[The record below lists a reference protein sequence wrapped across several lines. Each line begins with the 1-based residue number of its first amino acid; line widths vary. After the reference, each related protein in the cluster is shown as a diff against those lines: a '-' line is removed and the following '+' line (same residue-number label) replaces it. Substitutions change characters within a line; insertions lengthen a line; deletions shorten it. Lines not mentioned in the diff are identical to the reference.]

1 VDSVKQRFSDLLER
15 YQALSAKLRMGL
27 IFGASLLVVLALVG
41 YAYARPTSMG
51 VLFSNLASDDASR
64 ITQRLAQMGVPYER
78 GQDGT
83 AILVP
88 EGRVDETRMTLAAS
102 GLPGHSGVGFEVFDQ
117 QRFGESEF
125 SEQVKYHRA
134 LEGELSRTISQLS
147 GVNTARV
154 HLVLPG
160 RSVFN
165 RDQEHASASVVL
177 HLLPGFSLSPVQARG
192 VVHLVSS
199 AVRGLQGENVSIV
212 DGDGRPIAGGERGE
226 GEIAGDALAFQR
238 RLERDKE
245 RAIQGLLDRTL
256 GPGKAEV
263 SVAADVSFTREEHT
277 EEHYLPDETATR
289 SFQTQF
295 EGSAG
300 AQAGTQ
306 GIPGAASN
314 LPGGAP
320 AQATA
325 GSSSGRRRSETR
337 NFEIS
342 KTTRHAVEPV
352 GRLTRLNVAVVADG
366 TWEGE
371 GEDHGFTPLPQA
383 ELDRIQTIVSTAAGI
398 DTERGDQV
406 TVACVPFASSA
417 EQQSAAEADILAP
430 YERYMPLVKLAGA
443 ILGGL
448 FLLVFLLR
456 LRKRLKK
463 SWAEAS
469 AEARANA
476 ARSRPTLGG
485 PVTVSELE
493 ARIGAGMP
501 PRAALATGGGSS
513 DPDEIQLLAAELAS
527 QDPARAARVVHG
539 WLDAT

>member
-1 VDSVKQRFSDLLER
+1 MQTGTCLRIYLSESDSIQHTPALE
-15 YQALSAKLRMGL
+15 
-27 IFGASLLVVLALVG
+27 
-41 YAYARPTSMG
+41 
-51 VLFSNLASDDASR
+51 
-64 ITQRLAQMGVPYER
+64 
-78 GQDGT
+78 
-83 AILVP
+83 AIL
-88 EGRVDETRMTLAAS
+88 
-102 GLPGHSGVGFEVFDQ
+102 GLCQ
-117 QRFGESEF
+117 Q
-125 SEQVKYHRA
+125 A
-134 LEGELSRTISQLS
+134 
-147 GVNTARV
+147 
-154 HLVLPG
+154 
-160 RSVFN
+160 
-165 RDQEHASASVVL
+165 
-177 HLLPGFSLSPVQARG
+177 
-192 VVHLVSS
+192 
-199 AVRGLQGENVSIV
+199 GLQGVSV
-212 DGDGRPIAGGERGE
+212 LRGIE
-226 GEIAGDALAFQR
+226 GLGKHGVHSTSFLER

-366 TWEGE
+366 TWAGE
-371 GEDHGFTPLPQA
+371 GDEHGFTPLPQA

-417 EQQSAAEADILAP
+417 EEQSAAEADILAP
-430 YERYMPLVKLAGA
+430 YERYMPLVKLVGA

-463 SWAEAS
+463 SWAEAA

-476 ARSRPTLGG
+476 TAARSRPALGS

-501 PRAALATGGGSS
+501 PRAALATGDGSS
-513 DPDEIQLLAAELAS
+513 DPDEIQLLAAELAAE
-527 QDPARAARVVHG
+527 DPARAARVVHG
-539 WLDAT
+539 WLEAS